1 MNMPSIDAHTMLC
14 GIIGNP
20 VKHSLSP
27 DIHNA
32 GYAAQGLNYVYLA
45 FEVEDVAGVLAG
57 MRAMPNFRGLSV
69 TIPHKQTVIPLLDE
83 LTPIAEKVGSV
94 NTVIREADGR
104 LVGHSTDGLGTLRA
118 FSEAGVSLK
127 GKRVLFLGTG
137 GAVRA
142 VTFAFADE
150 GGVAG
155 ITLLGRT
162 PAKVAALGDDLIAK
176 TACPIAMGSLTEDLE
191 AALTT
196 HDVIVQGTPLGMAP
210 EHEGESPV
218 PKEWLRPEHVV
229 FDMVY
234 KPLRTKLIQ
243 DAEAKGCNVILGT
256 EMLLHQ
262 ATLQYECWTGEEAPV
277 DAMRTTLAGNVN

>member
-1 MNMPSIDAHTMLC
+1 MNMPSIDAHTTLC

-20 VKHSLSP
+20 VTHSLSP
-27 DIHNA
+27 AIHNA

-45 FEVEDVAGVLAG
+45 FEVEDVAVVLEG

-94 NTVIREADGR
+94 NTITREADGR

-118 FSEAGVSLK
+118 FSESDISLE

-142 VTFAFADE
+142 VAFAFADD

-162 PAKVAALGDDLIAK
+162 PANVSALADDLKDK
-176 TACPIAMGSLTEDLE
+176 TECSIETGNLSADLE
-191 AALTT
+191 EAIAT
-196 HDVIVQGTPLGMAP
+196 HDVIVQGTPIGMAP
-210 EHEGESPV
+210 EREGESPV
-218 PKEWLRPEHVV
+218 PTELLKPEHVV

-243 DAEAKGCNVILGT
+243 DAEAKGCKVILGT

-262 ATLQYECWTGEEAPV
+262 ATLQYECWTGETAPV
-277 DAMRTTLAGNVN
+277 DAMRDALSRNVI